1 MISIDNIRKRAAAL
15 VIEGMEH
22 MTQTE
27 LIRTI
32 QIWEGHSPCY
42 GTAWCKPEWKKTCV
56 WKDVCDAEN
65 YFPDVG
71 G

>member
-32 QIWEGHSPCY
+32 QIREGHSPCY
-42 GTAWCKPEWKKTCV
+42 GTA
-56 WKDVCDAEN
+56 
-65 YFPDVG
+65 
-71 G
+71 